1 MFRNCSLCFRSILA
15 SKTITPT
22 YLKPINTAED
32 LLLSQLKAFCTPD
45 GCDNLYTMSTW
56 KEMKNRIDPGLL
68 DSLQENIKRFT
79 NSRNTT
85 EQRASMH
92 LQSNA
97 IAALCMAF
105 YLQH

>member
-56 KEMKNRIDPGLL
+56 KDMKNGIDPGLL
-68 DSLQENIKRFT
+68 DSLQENIERFT
-79 NSRNTT
+79 NT
-85 EQRASMH
+85 
-92 LQSNA
+92 QSKDDGNVVLVQKLA
-97 IAALCMAF
+97 PD
-105 YLQH
+105 